1 MSQQSFL
8 AALRQAAGKTGSHL
22 TRETRE
28 KHLSKFAEQCW
39 KAGYQ
44 VNSVEQIKDK
54 HVRGYVEARLAD
66 GASKRTVQNELAN
79 IRKALRGAGRGQYA
93 DGAEISNKALGIS
106 GASRIGTKTAMPDAD
121 LAQFKDA
128 AARLEPGV
136 AACLALQRELG
147 LREKEAIMSVASLKA
162 WARQIAVS
170 GAVNVLHGT
179 KGGRSRQTPVIDPE
193 RAAKAVSEA
202 IALAKAQGGRLIPRD
217 DLETAIERYS
227 YVCRRVG
234 MTGELASHSL
244 RYAYAQDQLV
254 KLLREGVPQ
263 KEARAAVSMY
273 LGHGDGRGRWVA
285 MVYAR
290 GVESEG

>member
-28 KHLSKFAEQCW
+28 QHLSRFAEQCW

-44 VNSVEQIKDK
+44 VNTVAQIKDK
-54 HVRGYVEARLAD
+54 HIRGYVEARLAD

-106 GASRIGTKTAMPDAD
+106 GASRIGTKTVMRDAD
-121 LAQFKDA
+121 LAQFKA
-128 AARLEPGV
+128 AAAKLEPGV

-147 LREKEAIMSVASLKA
+147 LRKKEALMSVASLKA

-170 GAVNVLHGT
+170 GAVIVLHGT
-179 KGGRSRQTPVIDPE
+179 KGGRTRQTPVINPE
-193 RAAKAVSEA
+193 TAAKAVSEA
-202 IALAKAQGGRLIPRD
+202 MALAKAQGGRLIPRD
-217 DLETAIERYS
+217 DLKTALARYS

-234 MTGELASHSL
+234 MTGEQAGHSL
-244 RYAYAQDQLV
+244 RYAYAQDQLR
-254 KLLREGVPQ
+254 KLLSEGVPQ
-263 KEARAAVSMY
+263 KEARAAVSMF

-290 GVESEG
+290 GVER

>member
-28 KHLSKFAEQCW
+28 QHLSRFAEQCW

-44 VNSVEQIKDK
+44 VNTVAQIKDK
-54 HVRGYVEARLAD
+54 HIRGYVEARLAD

-106 GASRIGTKTAMPDAD
+106 GASRIGTKTVMRD
-121 LAQFKDA
+121 
-128 AARLEPGV
+128 V
-136 AACLALQRELG
+136 QRELG
-147 LREKEAIMSVASLKA
+147 LRKKEALMSVASLKA

-170 GAVNVLHGT
+170 GAVIVLHGT
-179 KGGRSRQTPVIDPE
+179 KGGRTRQTPVINPE
-193 RAAKAVSEA
+193 TAAKAVSEA
-202 IALAKAQGGRLIPRD
+202 MALAKAQGGRLIPRD
-217 DLETAIERYS
+217 DLKTALARYS

-234 MTGELASHSL
+234 MTGEQAGHSL
-244 RYAYAQDQLV
+244 RYAYAQDQLR
-254 KLLREGVPQ
+254 KLLSEGVPQ
-263 KEARAAVSMY
+263 KEARAAVSMF

-290 GVESEG
+290 GVER